1 MIQEAVHDLKLL
13 THSSFRLHCSLYHPN
28 NVLATQD
35 FPNAPSMSPLT
46 SVLFFFY
53 VISLDSPSLPPGHFL
68 LFSRLISQK
77 TSSRKLFSSSSYI
90 LENSEWGVP
99 SLLLLFSTHTSLYS
113 DFCHPPLCC
122 TGCKTCLIC
131 PPSSYI
137 NKHSVPTAK
146 LTKT

>member
-1 MIQEAVHDLKLL
+1 MIWEAVHDLKLL

-46 SVLFFFY
+46 SVLFFY
-53 VISLDSPSLPPGHFL
+53 VISLDSLLYHLDISY
-68 LFSRLISQK
+68 LFSRFSSQK

-113 DFCHPPLCC
+113 DFYHPPLCC
-122 TGCKTCLIC
+122 PGCKICLIC

-137 NKHSVPTAK
+137 NKHSVPTGK